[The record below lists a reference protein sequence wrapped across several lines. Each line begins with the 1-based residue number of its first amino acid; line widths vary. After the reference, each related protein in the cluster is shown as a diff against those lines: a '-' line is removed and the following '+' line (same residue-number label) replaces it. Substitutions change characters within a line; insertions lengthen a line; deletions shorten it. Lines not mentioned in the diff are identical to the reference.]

1 MNNDITTEVVES
13 VTQTNLLQNAGLAS
27 ILIGLAIFIYVYAM
41 FAPKKTITRQY
52 SGEALENNH
61 PSELDEADESA
72 SFNRYI
78 RPMLRNFLPQSP
90 LSLQLKNSQIDK
102 TRDMLIKSGNPWKI
116 RTEEFMGIQI
126 LFAFIGLILGILL
139 MVFPV
144 VPVVPP
150 ALWVAI
156 VPIALYLL
164 PYSYH
169 NTRIANRSDEIRR
182 QLPEAI
188 DLLVIAMTSGKTF
201 EPALAEVA
209 PVLPDGL
216 LKEEFLKLDAELN
229 SGRSVND
236 ALLDFAH
243 RSSSEEAE
251 TFGKAIVQ
259 ATKLGSDVSETLSSQ
274 ATAARE
280 AYEARV
286 EKKIA
291 RLSSIMMIPLV
302 FTMIPSL
309 ILIILAPV
317 MMGLSS
323 SMS

>member
-1 MNNDITTEVVES
+1 METTEIIEN
-13 VTQTNLLQNAGLAS
+13 VTQANTMQNVGLAS
-27 ILIGLAIFIYVYAM
+27 ILLGLAVFVYMYAM
-41 FAPKKTITRQY
+41 FAPRKNIERRYVQ
-52 SGEALENNH
+52 N
-61 PSELDEADESA
+61 LDETPIEMEESQDSA
-72 SFNRYI
+72 SFDRYI

-90 LSLQLKNSQIDK
+90 LSAQLKNSKLDK
-102 TRDMLIKSGNPWKI
+102 VRDLLIKSGNPWNI
-116 RTEEFMGIQI
+116 RAEEFLGIQL
-126 LFAFIGLILGILL
+126 LFALIGTVAGVLL
-139 MVFPV
+139 MIFPV

-150 ALWVAI
+150 ILWLLLI
-156 VPIALYLL
+156 PLGLYMI
-164 PYSYH
+164 PYSFH
-169 NTRIANRSDEIRR
+169 NSKKQARSEEIRK

-188 DLLVIAMTSGKTF
+188 DLLVISISSGKTF
-201 EPALAEVA
+201 EPAMLEVA
-209 PVLPDGL
+209 PALPEGL
-216 LKEEFLKLDAELN
+216 LKKEFLKINGELN
-229 SGRSVND
+229 AGRTISE

-259 ATKLGSDVSETLSSQ
+259 AYRLGTDVSETLTGQ

-291 RLSSIMMIPLV
+291 RLASMMMIPLV

-317 MMGLSS
+317 MVSLSS
-323 SMS
+323 SLG